1 MQIDIQIP
9 FSEIKII
16 YKREGFELVAGFFS
30 DYGPPL
36 IQISVQ
42 RCHICDRIWPASGH
56 CKYLTEA
63 KLWIS
68 LIYNGN
74 MMYDIS

>member
-16 YKREGFELVAGFFS
+16 YKREGFELVAGFFL

-36 IQISVQ
+36 LVLFIISVLN
-42 RCHICDRIWPASGH
+42 AV
-56 CKYLTEA
+56 
-63 KLWIS
+63 KL
-68 LIYNGN
+68 
-74 MMYDIS
+74 